1 MLELDDSQRQSK
13 LEEIMLE
20 FLELADELELEDLL
34 EDLEELE

>member
-1 MLELDDSQRQSK
+1 MLELDDSQRQSI